1 MSDAPSFVPKVVLGV
16 AAHPDDLD
24 FAAGG
29 SIATWAKQGA
39 KVYYFILTNG
49 NKGTDDRH
57 ITPEK
62 LRDLRREEQ
71 RLAARTLGATD
82 VFFANYEDGLLEP
95 TQQVKMDI
103 VRMIRQI
110 KPDTVITYDP
120 TTYYDAARGLI
131 NHTDHRACGQAT
143 IDAVYPLA
151 RDHLSYPALLANEGL
166 EPHTVSGLLLFA
178 WENTNFA
185 VDIRGQLETKLQALR
200 AHASQF
206 DNSAFEAARTLAKE
220 NGALSGTMYA
230 ERFMRIDIRTF

>member
-1 MSDAPSFVPKVVLGV
+1 MSDTSTFKPKVVLGV

-29 SIATWAKQGA
+29 SIASWTKQGA

-49 NKGTDDRH
+49 NKGTDDRT
-57 ITPEK
+57 IAPDK

-71 RLAARTLGATD
+71 RQAAKILGVTD
-82 VFFANYEDGLLEP
+82 VFFADYQDGLLEP
-95 TQQVKMDI
+95 TEQVKTDI
-103 VRMIRQI
+103 VRMIRRI

-143 IDAVYPLA
+143 MDAVYPLA
-151 RDHLSYPALLANEGL
+151 RDHLSYPTLLADEGL
-166 EPHTVSGLLLFA
+166 EPHNVASLLLFA

-185 VDIRGQLETKLQALR
+185 VDIGTQLETKLQALR
-200 AHASQF
+200 AHTSQF
-206 DNSAFEAARTLAKE
+206 DDLALEAAKTLAKE
-220 NGALSGTMYA
+220 NDTLSGAMYA
-230 ERFMRIDIRTF
+230 ERFVRIDIRTF